1 MVRSLLSEGFKLRAH
16 RESRDLP
23 IYHLVMER
31 TDKRLGP
38 KMRASGTDCEAR
50 RAVRGRGT
58 AAPAPQSPPVDPTT
72 IRPTCGL
79 RLTAGRFAVDAI
91 RMSQLAEGLA
101 PFVGRVVVDR
111 TDLTGYFDMDL
122 EWTPD
127 QPAPARPDNPEP
139 VIDRKSMSI
148 FTALREQLGVKLEN
162 ARGPVDVVAIDFVE
176 PPTPD

>member
-1 MVRSLLSEGFKLRAH
+1 
-16 RESRDLP
+16 
-23 IYHLVMER
+23 
-31 TDKRLGP
+31 
-38 KMRASGTDCEAR
+38 
-50 RAVRGRGT
+50 
-58 AAPAPQSPPVDPTT
+58 
-72 IRPTCGL
+72 
-79 RLTAGRFAVDAI
+79 
-91 RMSQLAEGLA
+91 MSQLAEGLA